1 MSASPLSTPQ
11 EKSLRRKLCLMMF
24 VQIFIWGA
32 WFELGFDYIP
42 SLKFTGLQNALI
54 FGAFNI
60 GALVALLFSTQFAD
74 RKFAA
79 EKFLGVSHVIGGA
92 AILGLFFLQV
102 PVGTSPG
109 EVSQVRIVARGPTLT
124 SGYGETPDGKRVLI
138 ENVTATDDKD
148 RADWSD
154 AEKAK
159 VREYAAATPK
169 ERTEKKLGDGIGKA
183 TLFWAAF
190 ESDLKRYEA
199 ATEAER
205 KDPEKGLR
213 DSRFNVTYV
222 VSATPPVE
230 GGVVGDAKAPLAP
243 FWPFFGLM
251 LLHCVFYVPTVSI
264 TNSIAFANLKDPAR
278 EFGPVRVWGTIG
290 WIVASWPFIFILV
303 NWAAVPAMG
312 SMDPATGR
320 PVGFVDWLGK
330 ALGTSK
336 EGLEAS
342 TAQRYIFLVAGIASF
357 VLAAISPTLPH
368 TPPKPA
374 TGEDTFATLKAAKLL
389 KHPFV
394 AVLFLVTFIDAAVHQ
409 SFFYWTA
416 SFLKSEVGIPANWVP
431 PVMKIGQIAEI
442 LTMLVLGYVLKSLG
456 WRTTMVVGVLGH
468 AARFAVFAFYPEP
481 WAAVTVNVLHGI
493 CYAFFFATVYI
504 FVDEF
509 FPKDVRSSAQGLFN
523 VLILGVGPFVANL
536 ICGQLGQIYKVGDK
550 LQYSSIFQY
559 SMGAALVGAI
569 ILAALFRPPSEKVK
583 EPPVVAP
590 EEQAPPVA

>member
-1 MSASPLSTPQ
+1 MSADPLSTPQ

-32 WFELGFDYIP
+32 WFELGFAYIP
-42 SLKFTGLQNALI
+42 SLKFTGWQNALI

-79 EKFLGVSHVIGGA
+79 EKFLGISHLIGGA
-92 AILGLFFLQV
+92 AILGLFFLQA
-102 PVGTSPG
+102 PVGTNPG
-109 EVSQVRIVARGPTLT
+109 EVAVAKIVGRGTKPAQ
-124 SGYGETPDGKRVLI
+124 GVGELPDKTRVLVD
-138 ENVTATDDKD
+138 NVTDTDAKD
-148 RADWSD
+148 QTDWSI
-154 AEKAK
+154 EERTK
-159 VREYAAATPK
+159 VREYAAASPK
-169 ERTEKKLGDGIGKA
+169 ARADMKLGEEIGKA

-190 ESDLKRYEA
+190 EGDLKRYEA
-199 ATEAER
+199 APEEER
-205 KDPEKGLR
+205 KDPAKELR
-213 DSRFNVTYV
+213 DPRFNVTFL
-222 VSATPPVE
+222 VSARKKDE
-230 GGVVGDAKAPLAP
+230 QGHDWAIGDAKTPLAP
-243 FWPFFGLM
+243 FWLFFGLM
-251 LLHCVFYVPTVSI
+251 LLHCVFYVPTISI
-264 TNSIAFANLKDPAR
+264 TNSIAFANLKDPAH

-303 NWAAVPAMG
+303 DWAKVPNMG
-312 SMDPATGR
+312 D
-320 PVGFVDWLGK
+320 VGFVDWLGK

-342 TAQRYIFLVAGIASF
+342 TAQRYIFLVAGLASF
-357 VLAAISPTLPH
+357 VLAALSPTLPH

-374 TGEDTFATLKAAKLL
+374 TGEDSLAALKAAKLL

-416 SFLKSEVGIPANWVP
+416 SFLQAPTKDGGVGIPANWVP

-456 WRTTMVVGVLGH
+456 WRATMVVGVLGH
-468 AARFAVFAFYPEP
+468 GARFAVFAFYPEP
-481 WAAVTVNVLHGI
+481 WAAVAVNIVHGI

-559 SMGAALVGAI
+559 SMGAALAGAI
-569 ILAALFRPPSEKVK
+569 ILALFFRPPSEQVK
-583 EPPVVAP
+583 EPPVEAP
-590 EEQAPPVA
+590 EEKAPPVA